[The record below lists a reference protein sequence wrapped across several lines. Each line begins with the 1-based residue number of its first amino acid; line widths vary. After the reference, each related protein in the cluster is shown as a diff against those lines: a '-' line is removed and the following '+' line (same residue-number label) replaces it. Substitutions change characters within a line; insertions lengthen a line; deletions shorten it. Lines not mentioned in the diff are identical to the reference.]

1 MILFDKI
8 IPERNNIPNP
18 IAQITCKTINEY
30 DGSKYQTKLFTT
42 ISKKMSHMPL
52 MNRNLDSHVYFF
64 LPHINMRKYQ
74 LEGQKRVRN
83 SELLFWCKREV
94 E

>member
-1 MILFDKI
+1 M

-52 MNRNLDSHVYFF
+52 VNRNLDKSRLFF
-64 LPHINMRKYQ
+64 FAPYKYA
-74 LEGQKRVRN
+74 
-83 SELLFWCKREV
+83 EV
-94 E
+94 PVNRTKTGAQ